1 MKQIIFLK
9 CMKSFQTIGTIKM
22 DALILEYG
30 IMVAG
35 ILFTLASIVISETG
49 KIFIANILFLCG
61 DIVYLIYAIVLDNI
75 FGMVSLVIALIFAIR
90 TLYKMYIGLYFKNL
104 KKIHKF
110 RNYNRVKVRDDKS

>member
-1 MKQIIFLK
+1 
-9 CMKSFQTIGTIKM
+9 M

-110 RNYNRVKVRDDKS
+110 RNFNRVKVRNDKGA

>member
-1 MKQIIFLK
+1 MDENNFLFTFIQNYAPAI
-9 CMKSFQTIGTIKM
+9 C
-22 DALILEYG
+22 
-30 IMVAG
+30 G
-35 ILFTLASIVISETG
+35 ILFTIGALVISETG

-110 RNYNRVKVRDDKS
+110 RNFNRVKVRNDKS

>member
-1 MKQIIFLK
+1 ME
-9 CMKSFQTIGTIKM
+9 T
-22 DALILEYG
+22 LILEYG

-61 DIVYLIYAIVLDNI
+61 DVVYLIYAIALDNI
-75 FGMVSLVIALIFAIR
+75 FGMISLMIALFFALR

-110 RNYNRVKVRDDKS
+110 RNSNRIKVRNGKS

>member
-1 MKQIIFLK
+1 MKQTIFLK
-9 CMKSFQTIGTIKM
+9 CIKNIQIIDTIKM

-75 FGMVSLVIALIFAIR
+75 FGMVSLVVALFFAIR